1 MKEEKKTTRF
11 PAHQSEPGGAL
22 MNDVV
27 NKLSVSPQRMRVMCH
42 GSIARFM
49 AWFSSAIPYA
59 TNWKLEGPNKKKEN
73 KKKQKNATQKVAS
86 GGGGGEKKRRNGD
99 PI

>member
-1 MKEEKKTTRF
+1 
-11 PAHQSEPGGAL
+11 
-22 MNDVV
+22 
-27 NKLSVSPQRMRVMCH
+27 
-42 GSIARFM
+42 M

-86 GGGGGEKKRRNGD
+86 GGGGGGKKKEETGTQLKKKMFLHFWGFLFYPSFYLFIFFYLRISLDG
-99 PI
+99 